1 VGRPL
6 VYRRRLMHA
15 VAMGRHVG
23 TRPPLRAALIGC
35 GHISARHVPAW
46 QVSPD
51 AELVAVCDLDL
62 ARAEERAREF
72 GIARAYDNVEAM
84 LDAEQLDCVD
94 IATHDVTHTG
104 LVTLAAKRGLQVL
117 CQKPLAPTVAE
128 ARAMVDIAKQAGV
141 RFMVM
146 EMWRHLK
153 PVRDMKKYLHLIGA
167 VYALRLL
174 APPRVIRRT
183 RPIDDQQPYLAD
195 LPKLMVYDT
204 YIHHIDGIRYL
215 LGDVATVFARMS
227 RVNPAIVGEDRLVL
241 VMGHASGAT
250 SLLDASWAVPVE
262 RRTKLHLG
270 DFLIEG
276 VDGALH
282 LDAFDA
288 ELRHVT
294 PKGTTVLETYGE
306 SSIGGA
312 GAIGQGAFNSCI
324 GDFAAGVRHDREFES
339 SAEDNLKTLAIT
351 LASYE
356 SVARGAVVTPA
367 DAP

>member
-1 VGRPL
+1 
-6 VYRRRLMHA
+6 MA
-15 VAMGRHVG
+15 

-35 GHISARHVPAW
+35 GHISARHLPAW
-46 QVSPD
+46 QASPD

-62 ARAEERAREF
+62 ARAQERAREF
-72 GIARAYDNVEAM
+72 GTPQAYDNVEAM
-84 LDAEQLDCVD
+84 LDAERLDCVD

-104 LVTLAAKRGLQVL
+104 LVSLAASKGLHVL

-128 ARAMVDIAKQAGV
+128 ARAMVELTAKAGV

-153 PVRDMKKYLHLIGA
+153 PVRDMKRYLDQDLIGP

-174 APPRVIRRT
+174 APPRVLRRT

-204 YIHHIDGIRYL
+204 YIHHVDGIRYL
-215 LGDVATVFARMS
+215 LGDVTSVYARMS
-227 RVNPAIVGEDRLVL
+227 RINPAIVGEDRLFL

-250 SLLDASWAVPVE
+250 SSIDASWAVPVE
-262 RRTKLHLG
+262 RPTKLHLG

-282 LDAFDA
+282 LDPFDA

-294 PKGTTVLETYGE
+294 LAGTTLLERYGG

-312 GAIGQGAFNSCI
+312 GPMGQGAFNSCI
-324 GDFAAGVRHDREFES
+324 GDFAAGVRHDRPFES

-356 SVARGAVVTPA
+356 SVARGAVVSPA

>member
-1 VGRPL
+1 L
-6 VYRRRLMHA
+6 
-15 VAMGRHVG
+15 G

-35 GHISARHVPAW
+35 GHISARHLPAW
-46 QVSPD
+46 QATPD
-51 AELVAVCDLDL
+51 AKLVAVCDLDRT
-62 ARAEERAREF
+62 RAEERAREF
-72 GIARAYDNVEAM
+72 GIPNAYDNVEAM

-104 LVTLAAKRGLQVL
+104 LVSLAAGRGLHVL
-117 CQKPLAPTVAE
+117 CQKPLAPTMAE
-128 ARAMVDIAKQAGV
+128 ARAMVELTARAGV

-153 PVRDMKKYLHLIGA
+153 PVRDMKRYLDRGIIGPA
-167 VYALRLL
+167 YALRLL
-174 APPRVIRRT
+174 APPRTLRRT

-215 LGDVATVFARMS
+215 LGDVTSVYARMS
-227 RVNPAIVGEDRLVL
+227 RTNPAIVGEDRLFL
-241 VMGHASGAT
+241 VMGHAGGAT
-250 SLLDASWAVPVE
+250 SSIDASWAVPVE
-262 RRTKLHLG
+262 RPVRLHLG
-270 DFLIEG
+270 DFLVEG

-282 LDAFDA
+282 LDPYDA
-288 ELRHVT
+288 ELRHV
-294 PKGTTVLETYGE
+294 KQNGTVVLERYET

-312 GAIGQGAFNSCI
+312 GPIGQGAFNSCI
-324 GDFAAGVRHDREFES
+324 ADFAAGVRHGRPFES
-339 SAEDNLKTLAIT
+339 SAADNLKTLAIT

-356 SVARGAVVTPA
+356 SAARGIVVTPA

>member
-1 VGRPL
+1 
-6 VYRRRLMHA
+6 
-15 VAMGRHVG
+15 
-23 TRPPLRAALIGC
+23 
-35 GHISARHVPAW
+35 VPAW
-46 QVSPD
+46 QASPD
-51 AELVAVCDLDL
+51 AELVAVCDLDR
-62 ARAEERAREF
+62 ARAEARAREF
-72 GIARAYDNVEAM
+72 GVERAYDNVEAM
-84 LDAEQLDCVD
+84 LDAERLDCVD

-104 LVTLAAKRGLQVL
+104 LVTLAAGRGLDVL
-117 CQKPLAPTVAE
+117 CQKPLAPTLAE
-128 ARAMVDIAKQAGV
+128 ARAMVELTAKAGV

-153 PVRDMKKYLHLIGA
+153 PVRDMKRYLDQGIIGE

-215 LGDVATVFARMS
+215 LGDVSSVYARMS

-241 VMGHASGAT
+241 VLGHASGAT

-262 RRTKLHLG
+262 RKAKLHLG

-294 PKGTTVLETYGE
+294 PTGTTVLERYDG
-306 SSIGGA
+306 SQAGGA
-312 GAIGQGAFNSCI
+312 GPLGQGAFDSCI
-324 GDFAAGVRHDREFES
+324 GDFAAGVRHDRPFES

>member
-1 VGRPL
+1 L
-6 VYRRRLMHA
+6 S
-15 VAMGRHVG
+15 

-35 GHISARHVPAW
+35 GHISVRHLPAW
-46 QVSPD
+46 QATPD

-62 ARAEERAREF
+62 ARAQERAREF
-72 GIARAYDNVEAM
+72 GIPKAYDNVEAM
-84 LDAEQLDCVD
+84 LDAEGLDCVD

-104 LVTLAAKRGLQVL
+104 LVALAAGRGLQIL

-128 ARAMVDIAKQAGV
+128 ARAMVELTAKAGV

-146 EMWRHLK
+146 EMWRHLQ
-153 PVRDMKKYLHLIGA
+153 PVRDMKRYLDRGIIGPA
-167 VYALRLL
+167 YALRLL
-174 APPRVIRRT
+174 APPRVLRRT

-215 LGDVATVFARMS
+215 LGDVTSVYARMS
-227 RVNPAIVGEDRLVL
+227 RTNPAIVGEDRLFL
-241 VMGHASGAT
+241 LMGHASGAT
-250 SLLDASWAVPVE
+250 SSIDASWVVPVE
-262 RRTKLHLG
+262 KPTKLHLG

-276 VDGALH
+276 PDGALH
-282 LDAFDA
+282 LDPFDA
-288 ELRHVT
+288 ELRHV
-294 PKGTTVLETYGE
+294 KHDGTTVLERYVQ

-312 GAIGQGAFNSCI
+312 GPMGQGAFNSCI
-324 GDFAAGVRHDREFES
+324 ADFAAGVRHDRPFES
-339 SAEDNLKTLAIT
+339 SAEDNLKTLSIT

-356 SVARGAVVTPA
+356 SVARGTAVSPA

>member
-1 VGRPL
+1 
-6 VYRRRLMHA
+6 M
-15 VAMGRHVG
+15 G

-35 GHISARHVPAW
+35 GHISVRHLPAW
-46 QVSPD
+46 QATPD

-62 ARAEERAREF
+62 ARASARAREF
-72 GIARAYDNVEAM
+72 GIPKAYENVEAM

-94 IATHDVTHTG
+94 IATHDVTHTS
-104 LVTLAAKRGLQVL
+104 LVSLAAGRGLHVL

-128 ARAMVDIAKQAGV
+128 ARAMVELAARAGV

-153 PVRDMKKYLHLIGA
+153 PVRDMKRYLDQGIIGS

-174 APPRVIRRT
+174 APPRVLRRT

-215 LGDVATVFARMS
+215 LGDVTSVYARMS
-227 RVNPAIVGEDRLVL
+227 RTNPAIVGEDRLFL

-250 SLLDASWAVPVE
+250 SSIDASWVVPIE
-262 RRTKLHLG
+262 RKVTLHLG

-282 LDAFDA
+282 LDPYDA
-288 ELRHVT
+288 ELRHV
-294 PKGTTVLETYGE
+294 KHHGTTVLERYDA
-306 SSIGGA
+306 SSPSGA
-312 GAIGQGAFNSCI
+312 GPMGQGAFNSCI
-324 GDFAAGVRHDREFES
+324 ADFAAGVRHDRPFES

-356 SVARGAVVTPA
+356 SAARGTAVTP
-367 DAP
+367 

>member
-1 VGRPL
+1 
-6 VYRRRLMHA
+6 MA
-15 VAMGRHVG
+15 

-35 GHISARHVPAW
+35 GHISVRHLPAW
-46 QVSPD
+46 QASPD
-51 AELVAVCDLDL
+51 ADLVAVCDLDL
-62 ARAEERAREF
+62 ARAQERAREF
-72 GIARAYDNVEAM
+72 GIPKAYDSVEAM

-94 IATHDVTHTG
+94 VATHDVTHTA
-104 LVTLAAKRGLQVL
+104 LVGLAAGRGLHVL
-117 CQKPLAPTVAE
+117 CQKPLAPTLAE
-128 ARAMVDIAKQAGV
+128 ARAMVDLTAQAGV

-153 PVRDMKKYLHLIGA
+153 PVRDMKRYLDQGIVGP

-174 APPRVIRRT
+174 APPRVLRRT

-215 LGDVATVFARMS
+215 LGDVTSVYARMS
-227 RVNPAIVGEDRLVL
+227 RTNPAIVGEDRLFL

-250 SLLDASWAVPVE
+250 SSIDASWVVPIE
-262 RRTKLHLG
+262 RKVALHLG

-282 LDAFDA
+282 LDAYDA
-288 ELRHVT
+288 ELRHV
-294 PKGTTVLETYGE
+294 KHDGTTVLERYGA

-312 GAIGQGAFNSCI
+312 GPMGQGAFNSCI
-324 GDFAAGVRHDREFES
+324 GDFAAGVRHDRPFES
-339 SAEDNLKTLAIT
+339 DAEDNLKTLAIT

-356 SVARGAVVTPA
+356 SVARGTAVTPA

>member
-1 VGRPL
+1 L
-6 VYRRRLMHA
+6 A
-15 VAMGRHVG
+15 

-35 GHISARHVPAW
+35 GHISVRHLPAW
-46 QVSPD
+46 QASPD

-62 ARAEERAREF
+62 TRAQERAREF
-72 GIARAYDNVEAM
+72 GIPKAYDDIEAM
-84 LDAEQLDCVD
+84 LDAERLDCVD
-94 IATHDVTHTG
+94 IATHDVTHTE
-104 LVTLAAKRGLQVL
+104 LVSLAARKGLHVL

-128 ARAMVDIAKQAGV
+128 ARAMVELAAKAGV

-153 PVRDMKKYLHLIGA
+153 PVRDMKRYLDQGIIGPA
-167 VYALRLL
+167 YALRLL
-174 APPRVIRRT
+174 APPRVLRRT
-183 RPIDDQQPYLAD
+183 RPIDDEQPYLAD

-215 LGDVATVFARMS
+215 LGDVTSVYARMS
-227 RVNPAIVGEDRLVL
+227 RTNPAIVGEDRLFL
-241 VMGHASGAT
+241 LMGHASGAT
-250 SLLDASWAVPVE
+250 SSIDASWVVPVE
-262 RRTKLHLG
+262 RPTKLHLG

-282 LDAFDA
+282 LDPYDA

-294 PKGTTVLETYGE
+294 TAGTTVLERYGS

-312 GAIGQGAFNSCI
+312 GPMGQGAFNSCI
-324 GDFAAGVRHDREFES
+324 GDFAAAVRHGRPFES
-339 SAEDNLKTLAIT
+339 SAEDNLKTLAIA

-356 SVARGAVVTPA
+356 SVARGTAVTPA

>member
-1 VGRPL
+1 L
-6 VYRRRLMHA
+6 S
-15 VAMGRHVG
+15 

-35 GHISARHVPAW
+35 GHISVRHLPAW
-46 QVSPD
+46 QATPD

-62 ARAEERAREF
+62 ARAEERAREL
-72 GIARAYDNVEAM
+72 GIAKVYDDVEAM

-94 IATHDVTHTG
+94 VATHDVTHTG
-104 LVTLAAKRGLQVL
+104 LVTIAARRGLHVL
-117 CQKPLAPTVAE
+117 CQKPLAPTLAE
-128 ARAMVDIAKQAGV
+128 ARAMVELTANAGV

-153 PVRDMKKYLHLIGA
+153 PVRDMKRYLDQGIVGP

-174 APPRVIRRT
+174 APPRVLRRS

-215 LGDVATVFARMS
+215 LGDVTSVYARMS
-227 RVNPAIVGEDRLVL
+227 RTNPAIVGEDRLFL

-250 SLLDASWAVPVE
+250 SSIDASWAVPIE
-262 RRTKLHLG
+262 RQVALHLG

-276 VDGALH
+276 VDGAVH
-282 LDAFDA
+282 LDPYDA

-294 PKGTTVLETYGE
+294 TSGTTVLERYE
-306 SSIGGA
+306 PSSPGGA
-312 GAIGQGAFNSCI
+312 GPLGQGAFNSCI
-324 GDFAAGVRHDREFES
+324 ADFAAGVRHDRPFES

-356 SVARGAVVTPA
+356 SVARGTAVTPMELE
-367 DAP
+367 

>member
-1 VGRPL
+1 
-6 VYRRRLMHA
+6 MA
-15 VAMGRHVG
+15 

-35 GHISARHVPAW
+35 GHISVRHLPAW
-46 QVSPD
+46 QATPD

-72 GIARAYDNVEAM
+72 GIAKAYDNVEAM

-104 LVTLAAKRGLQVL
+104 LVSLAARRGLHVL
-117 CQKPLAPTVAE
+117 CQKPLAPTMAE
-128 ARAMVDIAKQAGV
+128 ARAMVELTAKAGV

-153 PVRDMKKYLHLIGA
+153 PVRDMKKYLDQGIIGP

-174 APPRVIRRT
+174 APPRHLRRT

-204 YIHHIDGIRYL
+204 YIHHVDGIRYL
-215 LGDVATVFARMS
+215 LGDVSSVYARMS
-227 RVNPAIVGEDRLVL
+227 HTNPAIVGEDRLFL
-241 VMGHASGAT
+241 ILGHASGAT
-250 SLLDASWAVPVE
+250 SSLDASWVIPAEKPV
-262 RRTKLHLG
+262 KLGLG

-282 LDAFDA
+282 LD
-288 ELRHVT
+288 
-294 PKGTTVLETYGE
+294 P
-306 SSIGGA
+306 
-312 GAIGQGAFNSCI
+312 
-324 GDFAAGVRHDREFES
+324 
-339 SAEDNLKTLAIT
+339 
-351 LASYE
+351 
-356 SVARGAVVTPA
+356 
-367 DAP
+367 

>member
-1 VGRPL
+1 
-6 VYRRRLMHA
+6 MA
-15 VAMGRHVG
+15 

-35 GHISARHVPAW
+35 GHISVRHIPAW
-46 QVSPD
+46 QATPD
-51 AELVAVCDLDL
+51 ADLVAVCDLDL
-62 ARAEERAREF
+62 ARAQERAREF
-72 GIARAYDNVEAM
+72 GIPKAYDNVEAM
-84 LDAEQLDCVD
+84 LDAERLDCVD
-94 IATHDVTHTG
+94 VATHDVTHTA
-104 LVTLAAKRGLQVL
+104 LVSLAAGRGLHVL

-128 ARAMVDIAKQAGV
+128 ARAMVDLAARAGV
-141 RFMVM
+141 RFMVL

-153 PVRDMKKYLHLIGA
+153 PVRDMKRYLDQGIIGP

-174 APPRVIRRT
+174 APPRVLRRT

-204 YIHHIDGIRYL
+204 YIHHVDGIRYL
-215 LGDVATVFARMS
+215 LGDVTSVYARMS
-227 RVNPAIVGEDRLVL
+227 RTNPAIVGEDRLFLVL
-241 VMGHASGAT
+241 GHASGAT
-250 SLLDASWAVPVE
+250 SSIDASWVVPVE
-262 RRTKLHLG
+262 RPTKLHLG

-282 LDAFDA
+282 LDAYDA

-294 PKGTTVLETYGE
+294 QSGTTVLERYGA
-306 SSIGGA
+306 STPGGA
-312 GAIGQGAFNSCI
+312 GSMGQAAFDSCI
-324 GDFAAGVRHDREFES
+324 ADFAAGVRHDRPFES

-356 SVARGAVVTPA
+356 SVARGTAVSPD

>member
-1 VGRPL
+1 
-6 VYRRRLMHA
+6 MN
-15 VAMGRHVG
+15 

-35 GHISARHVPAW
+35 GHISVRHLPAW
-46 QVSPD
+46 QATPD

-62 ARAEERAREF
+62 ARAEERAREL
-72 GIARAYDNVEAM
+72 GIAKVYDDVEAM

-94 IATHDVTHTG
+94 VATHDVTHTG
-104 LVTLAAKRGLQVL
+104 LVTIAARRGLHVL
-117 CQKPLAPTVAE
+117 CQKPLAPTLAE
-128 ARAMVDIAKQAGV
+128 ARAMVELTANAGV

-153 PVRDMKKYLHLIGA
+153 PVRDMKRYLDQGIVGP

-174 APPRVIRRT
+174 APPRVLRRS

-215 LGDVATVFARMS
+215 LGDVTSVYARMS
-227 RVNPAIVGEDRLVL
+227 RTNPAIVGEDRLFL

-250 SLLDASWAVPVE
+250 SSIDASWAVPIE
-262 RRTKLHLG
+262 RQVALHLG

-282 LDAFDA
+282 LDPYDA

-294 PKGTTVLETYGE
+294 TSGTTVLERYE
-306 SSIGGA
+306 PSSPGGA
-312 GAIGQGAFNSCI
+312 GPLGQGAFNSCI
-324 GDFAAGVRHDREFES
+324 ADFAAGVRHDRPFES

-356 SVARGAVVTPA
+356 SVARGTAVTPMELE
-367 DAP
+367 

>member
-1 VGRPL
+1 L
-6 VYRRRLMHA
+6 A
-15 VAMGRHVG
+15 

-35 GHISARHVPAW
+35 GHISVRHLPAW
-46 QVSPD
+46 QASPD

-62 ARAEERAREF
+62 TRAQERAGEF
-72 GIARAYDNVEAM
+72 GIPKAYDDIEAM
-84 LDAEQLDCVD
+84 LDAERLDCVD
-94 IATHDVTHTG
+94 IATHDVTHTE
-104 LVTLAAKRGLQVL
+104 LVSLAARKGLHVL

-128 ARAMVDIAKQAGV
+128 ARAMVELAAKAGV

-153 PVRDMKKYLHLIGA
+153 PVRDMKRYLDQGIIGPA
-167 VYALRLL
+167 YALRLL
-174 APPRVIRRT
+174 APPRVLRRT
-183 RPIDDQQPYLAD
+183 RPVDDEQPYLAD

-215 LGDVATVFARMS
+215 LGDVTSVYARMS
-227 RVNPAIVGEDRLVL
+227 RTNPAIVGEDRLFL
-241 VMGHASGAT
+241 LMGHASGAT
-250 SLLDASWAVPVE
+250 SSIDASWVVPVE
-262 RRTKLHLG
+262 RPTKLHLG

-282 LDAFDA
+282 LDPYDA

-294 PKGTTVLETYGE
+294 TAGTTVLERYAS

-312 GAIGQGAFNSCI
+312 GPLGQAAFNSCI
-324 GDFAAGVRHDREFES
+324 GDFAAGVRHDRPFES
-339 SAEDNLKTLAIT
+339 SAEDNLKTLAIA

-356 SVARGAVVTPA
+356 SVARGTAVTPA

>member
-1 VGRPL
+1 L
-6 VYRRRLMHA
+6 A
-15 VAMGRHVG
+15 

-35 GHISARHVPAW
+35 GYISARHLPAW
-46 QVSPD
+46 QATPD
-51 AELVAVCDLDL
+51 ADLVAVCDLDL
-62 ARAEERAREF
+62 TRARERAREF
-72 GIARAYDNVEAM
+72 GIEKAYDNVEAM

-104 LVTLAAKRGLQVL
+104 LVSLAARRGLHVL

-128 ARAMVDIAKQAGV
+128 ARAMVDLTARAGV

-146 EMWRHLK
+146 EMWRHLQ
-153 PVRDMKKYLHLIGA
+153 PVRDMKRYLDQDIIGP

-174 APPRVIRRT
+174 APPRQLRRT

-204 YIHHIDGIRYL
+204 YIHHVDGIRYL
-215 LGDVATVFARMS
+215 LGDVTSVYARMS
-227 RVNPAIVGEDRLVL
+227 RTNPAIVGEDRLFLVL
-241 VMGHASGAT
+241 GHASGAT
-250 SLLDASWAVPVE
+250 SSIDASWVVPVE
-262 RRTKLHLG
+262 RPTKLHLG

-282 LDAFDA
+282 LDAYDA

-294 PKGTTVLETYGE
+294 QSGTTVLERYGT
-306 SSIGGA
+306 STPGGA
-312 GAIGQGAFNSCI
+312 GSMGQGAFNSCI
-324 GDFAAGVRHDREFES
+324 ADFAAGVRHDRPFES

-356 SVARGAVVTPA
+356 SAARGTAVSPD

>member
-1 VGRPL
+1 
-6 VYRRRLMHA
+6 
-15 VAMGRHVG
+15 
-23 TRPPLRAALIGC
+23 LRAVLIGC
-35 GHISARHVPAW
+35 GHISARHGPAW
-46 QVSPD
+46 QASPD
-51 AELVAVCDLDL
+51 AALVAVCDLDR
-62 ARAEERAREF
+62 ARAEARAREF
-72 GIARAYDNVEAM
+72 GIPRAYDNVEAM
-84 LDAEQLDCVD
+84 LDAERPDCVD

-104 LVTLAAKRGLQVL
+104 LVRLAADRGIHVL

-128 ARAMVDIAKQAGV
+128 ARAMVEYAKQAGV

-153 PVRDMKKYLHLIGA
+153 PVRDMKRYLDRIGE

-195 LPKLMVYDT
+195 LEKLMVYDT

-215 LGDVATVFARMS
+215 LGDVTSVYARMT
-227 RVNPAIVGEDRLVL
+227 RINPAIKGEDRLML
-241 VMGHASGAT
+241 MLGHASGAN

-282 LDAFDA
+282 LDPFDS

-294 PKGTTVLETYGE
+294 TTGTTVLERYE
-306 SSIGGA
+306 SSSIGAA
-312 GAIGQGAFNSCI
+312 GPTGQGAFNSCI
-324 GDFAAGVRHDREFES
+324 GDFAAGVRHDRPFES
-339 SAEDNLKTLAIT
+339 SAEDNLKTLSIT

-356 SVARGAVVTPA
+356 SVARGTAVSPA

>member
-1 VGRPL
+1 
-6 VYRRRLMHA
+6 M
-15 VAMGRHVG
+15 
-23 TRPPLRAALIGC
+23 
-35 GHISARHVPAW
+35 PAW
-46 QVSPD
+46 QATPD

-62 ARAEERAREF
+62 ARAQERARES
-72 GIARAYDNVEAM
+72 GIPNAYDDVEAM
-84 LDAEQLDCVD
+84 LAAEQLDCVD

-104 LVTLAAKRGLQVL
+104 LVSLAAGRRLHVL

-128 ARAMVDIAKQAGV
+128 ARAMVELTARAGV

-146 EMWRHLK
+146 EMWRHLQ
-153 PVRDMKKYLHLIGA
+153 PVRDMKRYLDQGIIGP

-174 APPRVIRRT
+174 APPRQLRRT

-195 LPKLMVYDT
+195 LPRLMVYDT

-215 LGDVATVFARMS
+215 LGDVTSVYARMS
-227 RVNPAIVGEDRLVL
+227 RTNPAIVGEDRLFLVL
-241 VMGHASGAT
+241 GHARGAT
-250 SLLDASWAVPVE
+250 SSLDASWVVPVE
-262 RRTKLHLG
+262 RKTTLHLG

-282 LDAFDA
+282 LDPYDA
-288 ELRHVT
+288 ELRHVQQR
-294 PKGTTVLETYGE
+294 GTTVLERYAP

-312 GAIGQGAFNSCI
+312 GPLGQGAFNSCI
-324 GDFAAGVRHDREFES
+324 ADFAAGVRHDRPFES

-351 LASYE
+351 LAAYE
-356 SVARGAVVTPA
+356 SAARGTVVTPD